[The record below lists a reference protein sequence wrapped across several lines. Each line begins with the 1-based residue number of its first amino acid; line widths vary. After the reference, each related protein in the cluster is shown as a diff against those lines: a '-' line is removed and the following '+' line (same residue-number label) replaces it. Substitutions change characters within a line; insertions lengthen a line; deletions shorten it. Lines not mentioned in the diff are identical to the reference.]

1 MSNPATLS
9 TLGKEDIGPRQTK
22 QKGTTQAKTNTNTDP
37 IKTQDVYL
45 NNLFS
50 DSIAVTSI
58 FNVEKHNTSAK

>member
-1 MSNPATLS
+1 MNNPEKLA

-22 QKGTTQAKTNTNTDP
+22 QKGPTQAKTNTNTDP
-37 IKTQDVYL
+37 FRTQDVYL

-58 FNVEKHNTSAK
+58 FNAEKHNTSAK